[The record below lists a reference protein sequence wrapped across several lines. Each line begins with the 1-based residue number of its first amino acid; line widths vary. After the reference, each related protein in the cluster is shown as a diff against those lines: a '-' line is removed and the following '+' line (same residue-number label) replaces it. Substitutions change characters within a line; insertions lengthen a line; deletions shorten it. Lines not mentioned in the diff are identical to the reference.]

1 MLDSLALLTVNP
13 SSQVITSE
21 PVLLYNTQLSPSWRT
36 ADYFVVSFFF
46 FSCTLKAA
54 WISSWADAT
63 TTKDGREH
71 TSALCLGRSLWGR
84 SGFME
89 RSLAQQVRG
98 GLQWRCSE
106 PSTRIP
112 REKNQTTAKLH
123 NMHMTRRNSRQK
135 YYYKRM
141 QYLKWLIPTDESCIF
156 LLHPSPT
163 SCFGL
168 TLSRG

>member
-1 MLDSLALLTVNP
+1 MQRSTALQNKVRSELKSINQSNKMLDSLALLMVNP

-21 PVLLYNTQLSPSWRT
+21 PLLLYNTQLSPSWRA
-36 ADYFVVSFFF
+36 ADFIVSFFF
-46 FSCTLKAA
+46 LVHIESRVDQFL
-54 WISSWADAT
+54 T
-63 TTKDGREH
+63 TATKDGREH

-112 REKNQTTAKLH
+112 LGKNKTTAKLH
-123 NMHMTRRNSRQK
+123 NMHMTRRNPRQN
-135 YYYKRM
+135 
-141 QYLKWLIPTDESCIF
+141 IF
-156 LLHPSPT
+156 INGCSI
-163 SCFGL
+163 
-168 TLSRG
+168 